1 MFTGVTMVGREPY
14 NLSGFCNCTNLN
26 SIVLPPSVTKIG
38 YCAFQSTSISII
50 DLKYITDISYSA
62 FYACKQLAGVIDM
75 PNLVTKN
82 IITVF
87 ADTAINEVKNLG
99 KVERLGNDSFNNGNF
114 TEAMGKRCMNDH
126 YGVSDINAHI
136 DRRHTHTKAV
146 VRVYHMMTSIY
157 KGEAIKYRYLPDR
170 TTYELESCFNKA
182 LTDFELTYQ
191 KYDYSPKTIDAYK
204 KTAYKF
210 LVYASQHGYTDFK
223 SFSAFHTIIIW
234 IYGNN
239 HKA

>member
-114 TEAMGKRCMNDH
+114 TEC
-126 YGVSDINAHI
+126 
-136 DRRHTHTKAV
+136 TKLEKV
-146 VRVYHMMTSIY
+146 N
-157 KGEAIKYRYLPDR
+157 LPD
-170 TTYELESCFNKA
+170 T
-182 LTDFELTYQ
+182 LTYIGR
-191 KYDYSPKTIDAYK
+191 YEFSGCTSLRECNIPIGVTTIIA
-204 KTAYKF
+204 
-210 LVYASQHGYTDFK
+210 
-223 SFSAFHTIIIW
+223 SAFYNCSNLRITINLPNLSSVGLASFFNTGI
-234 IYGNN
+234 
-239 HKA
+239 